1 MIIYEDDDTLMH
13 FGIKRKS
20 GRYPWGSSGNE
31 ATRARDF
38 LSMADDLKKKGLSE
52 SEIARGLGLGQ
63 TDRNGKFH
71 PSSTDLR
78 AAKQIAKA
86 SVRAADVAQVQRLK
100 EKGNS
105 TNGIAKLTGIPE
117 ATVRSMLATPIR
129 KAQEIIDNVVNMLRR
144 EVDEQGML
152 DVGVGVEY
160 HVGVSET
167 RLKTA
172 IAMLKDEGY
181 TVNTVQVDQLGTNQK
196 TSVKVLAKPG
206 VTYRDIVSDTS
217 QIGSIS
223 KHSDDGGR
231 SFLGL
236 QKPESFNS
244 KRLMINYAEDGG
256 AKEDGVMYL
265 RPNVADL
272 SMSGKNYAQV
282 RIAVDGTHY
291 LKGMAIYKDDLP
303 PGVDIVFNTNKS
315 FTGDKLDALKPLK
328 KIPVTDA
335 DGKVVDG
342 PDVDWDNPFGAVI
355 KPGGQ
360 KGVLNIVNEEG
371 DWDKWSRS
379 IASQVLSKQPLSLAK
394 TQLNE
399 KYDQKKQEYDEIMS
413 LTNPVIKKKLL
424 DKFAED
430 ADASAVHLQAAHL
443 PGQRFQVILPMNSM
457 KENEIYAPNYKNGDR
472 VVLIRYPHGGTF
484 EIPELTVNNRNPS
497 AKKIMGN
504 AMDAVGINSKVASRL
519 SGADFDGDSVL
530 VIPNNQGKIKTSN
543 PLEALKGFDPQS
555 AYPRYEGMPKLDDRG
570 KQKLMGEV
578 SNLIT
583 DMTIKGAAND
593 EIARAVRHSMVVI
606 DAEKHDLNWRQ
617 SARDN
622 GIDSLKAKYQGVHE
636 TGKLKGASTIV
647 SRASSEVRIPERKE
661 RKASEGGRIDPK
673 TGKIVYTETGA
684 SFTKTTVSERT
695 GKVTTKT
702 ELKTS
707 KEKALA
713 VADDAFTLTSGG
725 SKKNPGTPI
734 EGLYAEHSNKLK
746 ALANQARKDS
756 LKVPTI
762 KKSASASRTYAKEV
776 ESLKIKLDKALYN
789 APLERKAQILGNA
802 VLKQKLS
809 ANPNLTKEQV
819 KKLKGQALTE
829 ARLRVGAKKE
839 RVVIEPKEW
848 EAIQA
853 GAVST
858 NFLSKVLDNA
868 DTQHVKTLAT
878 PRARTVMTDGKMAR
892 AKVMLAS
899 GRYTQAEIA
908 AALGVPVSTLHDA
921 MF

>member
-1 MIIYEDDDTLMH
+1 MIRYADEDSLMH

-20 GRYPWGSSGNE
+20 GRYPWGSGGNE
-31 ATRARDF
+31 VTRARDF
-38 LSMADDLKKKGLSE
+38 LSMADDLKRQGLSE

-63 TDRNGKFH
+63 TGKDGKFY

-86 SVRAADVAQVQRLK
+86 SIRAADVSQVQRLK

-105 TNGIAKLTGIPE
+105 TNGISTLTGIPE

-129 KAQEIIDNVVNMLRR
+129 KAQEIIDHVVDMLRH
-144 EVDEQGML
+144 EVDTQGMV

-181 TVNTVQVDQLGTNQK
+181 TVNTVQVDQLGTSQK

-217 QIGSIS
+217 KIGSIS

-236 QKPESFNS
+236 APPKNLDS
-244 KRLMINYAEDGG
+244 KRLLINYKEDGG
-256 AKEDGVMYL
+256 ANADGVMYL

-272 SMSGKNYAQV
+272 SMGGKNYAQV
-282 RIAVDGTHY
+282 RIQVDDTHY

-303 PGVDIVFNTNKS
+303 KGVDVVFNTNKS
-315 FTGDKLDALKPLK
+315 YTGNKLDALKPLK
-328 KIPVTDA
+328 KIQVAGP
-335 DGKVVDG
+335 DGKLVDG
-342 PDVDWDNPFGAVI
+342 PDIDRDNPFGAVI

-371 DWDKWSRS
+371 DWNEWSRT

-394 TQLNE
+394 SQLNE

-430 ADASAVHLQAAHL
+430 ADSSSVHLKAASL
-443 PGQRFQVILPMNSM
+443 PGQRIQVILPMPSM
-457 KENEIYAPNYKNGDR
+457 KDNEIYAPNYTNGDR

-484 EIPELTVNNRNPS
+484 EIPELTVNNRNPG

-504 AMDAVGINSKVASRL
+504 AVDAVGINHKVAERL

-530 VIPNNQGKIKTSN
+530 VIPNNQGKIKNSN
-543 PLEALKGFDPQS
+543 PLEGLKGFDPQS

-583 DMTIKGAAND
+583 DMTIKGAHND
-593 EIARAVRHSMVVI
+593 EIVRAVRHSMVVI
-606 DAEKHDLNWRQ
+606 DAEKHDLNYRQ

-622 GIDSLKAKYQGVHE
+622 GIDALKAKYQGTHDN
-636 TGKLKGASTIV
+636 GRLKGASTIV
-647 SRASSEVRIPERKE
+647 SRASSEVRIPERKL
-661 RKASEGGRIDPK
+661 RKPSEGGSIDPK
-673 TGKIVYTETGA
+673 TGKKVYVETGKV
-684 SFTKTTVSERT
+684 FTKTTVSEKT

-702 ELKTS
+702 EPKLQ

-756 LKVPTI
+756 LSVPKLI
-762 KKSASASRTYAKEV
+762 KSASASRTYAKEV
-776 ESLKIKLDKALYN
+776 ASLKIKLDKALYN

-802 VLKQKLS
+802 VLKQKTT
-809 ANPNLTKEQV
+809 ANPNLTKEQI

-858 NFLSKVLDNA
+858 NFLSKILDNA
-868 DTQHVKTLAT
+868 DSTHVKALAT
-878 PRARTVMTDGKMAR
+878 PRARTVMTDGKIAR
-892 AKVMLAS
+892 AKVMLSS
-899 GRYTQAEIA
+899 GKYTQAEIA
-908 AALGVPVSTLHDA
+908 AALGVPVSTLHEA
-921 MF
+921 LF